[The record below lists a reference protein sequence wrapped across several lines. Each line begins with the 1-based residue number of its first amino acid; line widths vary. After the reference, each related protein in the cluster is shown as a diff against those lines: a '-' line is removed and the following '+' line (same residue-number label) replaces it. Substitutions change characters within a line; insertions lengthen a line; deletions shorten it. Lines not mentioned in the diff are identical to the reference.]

1 MNLPQINEFA
11 SRDRLLTG
19 LDLAIEE
26 AKMVK
31 ALLDRKDADERNLQ
45 DMKLLV
51 NLERE
56 IDYLETTMIEVRS
69 RAGGESA

>member
-1 MNLPQINEFA
+1 MDLPQIHEFA

-26 AKMVK
+26 AKMIK
-31 ALLDRKDADERNLQ
+31 ALLDKKDAKER
-45 DMKLLV
+45 KLEDLKMLV

-56 IDYLETTMIEVRS
+56 IDYLETTLIEVRS
-69 RAGGESA
+69 QADGEPA